1 MVEANAPQTKTICH
15 ARLRLRFPCLPSII
29 RALPHTSKTAAR
41 SDLELLDAWRGG
53 DALAGEVL
61 FERHFESIYRFF
73 CNKVPRD
80 VDDLVQETFLGCVG
94 ARERFRQDA
103 SFRTFLFAIARKVLL
118 KHRERWAPREAGEE
132 LHASQI
138 AALDVSVTQ
147 IVVESEEQALLLRA
161 LRRLPLDLQTALEL
175 FYWEGLLSREIA
187 EVLELP
193 QGTVRSRLRRGRE
206 MLREIIDQLA
216 ANPELRGST
225 LGDFDQWLASIQ
237 GRSATELEDLAE
249 DEGSSTP
256 PPADA

>member
-1 MVEANAPQTKTICH
+1 M
-15 ARLRLRFPCLPSII
+15 RFPRQASII
-29 RALPHTSKTAAR
+29 PALPHTSKTAAR

-73 CNKVPRD
+73 CNKVSRD
-80 VDDLVQETFLGCVG
+80 ADDLVQETFLGCVG
-94 ARERFRQDA
+94 AKERFRQDA

-118 KHRERWAPREAGEE
+118 KYRERWAPRDEGEE
-132 LHASQI
+132 FHASRV
-138 AALDVSVTQ
+138 ADLDLSVTQ
-147 IVVESEEQALLLRA
+147 LVVESEEQALLLRA

-193 QGTVRSRLRRGRE
+193 PGTVRSRLRRGRE
-206 MLREIIDQLA
+206 MLREIIDELA
-216 ANPELRGST
+216 ANPELRTST

-237 GRSATELEDLAE
+237 GRSADDLEDLADDE
-249 DEGSSTP
+249 DGSRP
-256 PPADA
+256 PEADACVQ

>member
-1 MVEANAPQTKTICH
+1 M
-15 ARLRLRFPCLPSII
+15 S
-29 RALPHTSKTAAR
+29 HTSKTTTR

-61 FERHFESIYRFF
+61 FERHFESVYRFF

-80 VDDLVQETFLGCVG
+80 ADDLVQETFLGCVS
-94 ARERFRQDA
+94 AKERFRQDA

-118 KHRERWAPREAGEE
+118 KYRERWAPKDEGEE
-132 LHASQI
+132 LHASRV
-138 AALDVSVTQ
+138 ADLDLSVTQ

-187 EVLELP
+187 QVLEIP
-193 QGTVRSRLRRGRE
+193 EGTVRSRLRRGRE
-206 MLREIIDQLA
+206 MLRGIITELA
-216 ANPELRGST
+216 ARPELRAST

-237 GRSATELEDLAE
+237 GRSADDLEDLVD
-249 DEGSSTP
+249 DEGGRP
-256 PPADA
+256 PEADASGE